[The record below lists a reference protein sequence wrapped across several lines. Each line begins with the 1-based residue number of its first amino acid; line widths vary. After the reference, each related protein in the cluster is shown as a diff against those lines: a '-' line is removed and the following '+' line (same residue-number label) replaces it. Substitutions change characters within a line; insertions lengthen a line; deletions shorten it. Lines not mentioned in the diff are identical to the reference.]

1 MNVFANI
8 YNIKRVLMNTLFS
21 KYFKAKSETNTH
33 IKNNFKDLLDKG
45 SKSNKSKFFKGHISK
60 H

>member
-1 MNVFANI
+1 
-8 YNIKRVLMNTLFS
+8 MNTLFS

-33 IKNNFKDLLDKG
+33 TKNNFKDLLDKG